1 MSKFIPKIKELSS
14 KFYASASKA
23 SAPTSESQ
31 VVAAET
37 LPATE
42 GNGATA
48 TAALETAIDS
58 HAASAESESNTAT
71 AVAEPVTEE
80 TGDLAPEQ
88 LPQPSVRQPLKI
100 PQPLIAFFT
109 HPVSKEIIGLVFSR
123 RPVFLR
129 LWFWLTMGLGGSL
142 VGLSSAWVYLEKQ
155 LPESTVDVVTYVRDN
170 TLTIKA
176 ADGSILQQQGEATRE
191 KLKIKEIP
199 NTLVEAFIAIEDRR
213 FYSHDGAD
221 YQGILRAVISN
232 LQARGV
238 VEGASTITQQ
248 LARIVFL
255 DQDRKFMRKAKEIRL
270 AQKIEQSL
278 DKEQILERYLNL
290 VYLGSG
296 AYGVADAAWVYF
308 SKKVNQLTLPEMAT
322 LAGLPPAPSEYSP
335 FRNKEIARKRRNIV
349 LQEMLQAGYITPEQ
363 AKEAIA
369 SPLTVKPSPPKRLN
383 RASHYF
389 TEYIQQE
396 LPTVVSKQVLEMGGL
411 TVETTLNPKWQ
422 ELAEKAVQET
432 VKENGPGQN
441 FEQAAMVGIDPRN
454 GQIQV
459 MVGGKNFGG
468 TQFNRTTQAKRQPG
482 STFKMFVYTTA
493 IASGISPYKSYEDA
507 PLIIDGYTPK
517 NFSAQHRG
525 SMSIRDAIKSSIN
538 IVAVKVL
545 LDVGWDPIIEIA
557 KKMGIESKLYPSYSL
572 ALGASEVTMLELT
585 GAYGTLATQ
594 GAHIKPHGIRRIFD
608 RRGNLVYQ
616 ANFKKEQV
624 LDKDTAAI
632 MTWLLQGVVNEGTG
646 VAAQLDNRPV
656 AGKTGTSDQARDLWF
671 VGYIPQLAV
680 SVWLGNDNN
689 QPTWGSSGT
698 AAATWRNFVSKAV
711 EGMPVEKFP
720 ELPNLDDRKPQIK
733 RKPIKPRN
741 IIYGTIE
748 REENTE
754 GNRRSYR
761 PRYNRNDDDNDNTP
775 VYRRTRQYSSEEQ
788 SAPVRSRRR
797 ESSEEAPPR
806 RRRSEAP
813 SAGPAPAPPSS
824 GKAPELPPGKS

>member
-1 MSKFIPKIKELSS
+1 MSKFIPKLKELSS
-14 KFYASASKA
+14 KFYGSASMA
-23 SAPTSESQ
+23 SLPTPESQ
-31 VVAAET
+31 VVEAET
-37 LPATE
+37 LPETE
-42 GNGATA
+42 GNNTVATA
-48 TAALETAIDS
+48 EPETAIDS
-58 HAASAESESNTAT
+58 HAVSAETQSNTAT
-71 AVAEPVTEE
+71 AVAEPVTDEP
-80 TGDLAPEQ
+80 GDLETEQ
-88 LPQPSVRQPLKI
+88 PPPQKIRRQLKI
-100 PQPLIAFFT
+100 PQPLIALFT
-109 HPVSKEIIGLVFSR
+109 NPISKEIIGLVFSR

-129 LWFWLTMGLGGSL
+129 LWFWLSLGVGGSL

-191 KLKIKEIP
+191 RLKIKEIP

-221 YQGILRAVISN
+221 YQGILRAMISN
-232 LQARGV
+232 LQAGSV

-255 DQDRKFMRKAKEIRL
+255 DQDRKLIRKAKEIRL

-308 SKKVNQLTLPEMAT
+308 SKKVNELTLPEMAT

-349 LQEMLQAGYITPEQ
+349 LQEMLQTGYITPQQ
-363 AKEAIA
+363 AKEAMA

-396 LPTVVSKQVLEMGGL
+396 LPKILSPQVLEMGGL

-422 ELAEKAVQET
+422 EIAEKVVQET
-432 VKENGPGQN
+432 VKENGRGQN
-441 FEQAAMVGIDPRN
+441 FEQAAMVAIDPRN
-454 GQIQV
+454 GQV
-459 MVGGKNFGG
+459 KAMVGGKNFGG

-482 STFKMFVYTTA
+482 STFKMFVYATA
-493 IASGISPYKSYEDA
+493 IASGISPYNSYEDA

-525 SMSIRDAIKSSIN
+525 SMSIRDAMKSSIN

-557 KKMGIESKLYPSYSL
+557 QKMGIESKLYPSYSL

-594 GAHIKPHGIRRIFD
+594 GVHIKPHGIRRIFD
-608 RRGNLVYQ
+608 RRGNLIYQ

-632 MTWLLQGVVNEGTG
+632 VTWLLQGVVNEGTG
-646 VAAQLDNRPV
+646 VAAQLNDRPV

-689 QPTWGSSGT
+689 KPTWGSSGT
-698 AAATWRNFVSKAV
+698 AAATWRKFVSKAV

-720 ELPNLDDRKPQIK
+720 KLPNLYNRKPQIK
-733 RKPIKPRN
+733 RKPIKPRK
-741 IIYGTIE
+741 IIYGTLE
-748 REENTE
+748 REENTD
-754 GNRRSYR
+754 GNRSSYR
-761 PRYNRNDDDNDNTP
+761 PRYNRNDNNDNAP
-775 VYRRTRQYSSEEQ
+775 VYRRNRQSSSERQ
-788 SAPVRSRRR
+788 SAPVRTRRR
-797 ESSEEAPPR
+797 APSAESQPPR
-806 RRRSEAP
+806 RRPQAP
-813 SAGPAPAPPSS
+813 APGPAPAPPSS
-824 GKAPELPPGKS
+824 GKAPELPPVPLQ